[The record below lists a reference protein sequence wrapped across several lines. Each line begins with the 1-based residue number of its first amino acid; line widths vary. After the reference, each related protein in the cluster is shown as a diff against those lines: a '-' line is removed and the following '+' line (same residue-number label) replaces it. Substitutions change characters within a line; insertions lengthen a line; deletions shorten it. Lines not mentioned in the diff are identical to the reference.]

1 MEAAVKTFFSSPRFA
16 VVGASS
22 DPAKFGHKGISSTL
36 LAKVLTPI
44 VFAWYL
50 THSLP
55 VTPIN
60 ARASE
65 VDVASKSYAT
75 VNGPAALEAPEQT
88 SLSII
93 TPPGITIKVLE
104 EAKKAGIPA
113 VWLQPGT
120 FNDEVLAFARKEFKA
135 AIAGTEGDSLQS
147 NGHEGWC
154 VLVDGEDGLKL
165 ADRAWKAQKL

>member
-1 MEAAVKTFFSSPRFA
+1 MEVAVKTFFSSPRFA

-22 DPAKFGHKGISSTL
+22 DPSKFGHK
-36 LAKVLTPI
+36 

-65 VDVASKSYAT
+65 VAVKSRDYAT
-75 VNGPAALEAPEQT
+75 VNGPAALESPSET

-93 TPPGITIKVLE
+93 TPPAVTLKVLQ
-104 EAKKAGIPA
+104 EAKEAGVPA

-120 FNDEVLAFARKEFKA
+120 FNDEVLAYAHKEFKA
-135 AIAGTEGDSLQS
+135 AIAGTGGDTIYS
-147 NGHEGWC
+147 NGHDGWC

-165 ADRAWKAQKL
+165 AGRSWKAQKL